1 MSVWIPFITTEG
13 LFPCLL
19 SHLTVPQSFPCPL
32 NDTSFKPEYNQ
43 YNKQLCLTNI
53 NPRNT
58 VIRIKA
64 AVPGTAVPGTAVPE
78 TTAQE
83 TAALENRKH
92 VLRSVSSAEI
102 PQEINRRGKPH
113 RSHLE
118 MNSPEKT
125 ASMQNFRNSSSGARN
140 ATSRSLQKPA
150 RVTLPL

>member
-64 AVPGTAVPGTAVPE
+64 AAPGTAVPE

-83 TAALENRKH
+83 TADPENRKR

-125 ASMQNFRNSSSGARN
+125 ASMQNFRNSFSGARN
-140 ATSRSLQKPA
+140 ATSRSSQKPA
-150 RVTLPL
+150 RVTPPL

>member
-19 SHLTVPQSFPCPL
+19 SHLTVPQSFPSPL

-64 AVPGTAVPGTAVPE
+64 AAPGTAVPE

-83 TAALENRKH
+83 TAALENRKRM
-92 VLRSVSSAEI
+92 LRTVSSAGI
-102 PQEINRRGKPH
+102 PQEINPRGKPH
-113 RSHLE
+113 QSRLE

-125 ASMQNFRNSSSGARN
+125 AFMQNSRNSFSGVQN
-140 ATSRSLQKPA
+140 AISRSLQKPA
-150 RVTLPL
+150 RAAPPR